1 MQLMSNGELSSK
13 GVVNPDGETFEIK
26 NLFIADGSVL
36 PTSLGINPMITIE
49 AMSIMISKH
58 VLARLRSMSE

>member
-1 MQLMSNGELSSK
+1 MSNSPSK